1 MQACYVNTTHPD
13 FINGHKV
20 RLLFLPSFAFFISTR
35 PDFFLSSVLPLSL
48 FPIVLQAMSLVSE
61 RIQAA
66 KGPEKPVDP
75 KKQILNNNK
84 DLDVDMKK
92 DEPSFFSTFFPAGA
106 KGVPKKKG
114 VSVMESVSFD
124 EAPFLVVGGS
134 LEQAGSDFHSSLFVR
149 SIFYSQQPTS
159 DLRLL

>member
-1 MQACYVNTTHPD
+1 
-13 FINGHKV
+13 
-20 RLLFLPSFAFFISTR
+20 
-35 PDFFLSSVLPLSL
+35 
-48 FPIVLQAMSLVSE
+48 MSLVSE

-114 VSVMESVSFD
+114 VSVMESVS
-124 EAPFLVVGGS
+124 PNQTPRCSRS
-134 LEQAGSDFHSSLFVR
+134 LRTEKTSTRFEPTTDPRSCLF
-149 SIFYSQQPTS
+149 PTRN
-159 DLRLL
+159 L

>member
-1 MQACYVNTTHPD
+1 
-13 FINGHKV
+13 
-20 RLLFLPSFAFFISTR
+20 
-35 PDFFLSSVLPLSL
+35 
-48 FPIVLQAMSLVSE
+48 MSLVSE

-114 VSVMESVSFD
+114 VSVMESVSRVERFS
-124 EAPFLVVGGS
+124 V
-134 LEQAGSDFHSSLFVR
+134 LF
-149 SIFYSQQPTS
+149 FSQVFPT
-159 DLRLL
+159 RAWIGR